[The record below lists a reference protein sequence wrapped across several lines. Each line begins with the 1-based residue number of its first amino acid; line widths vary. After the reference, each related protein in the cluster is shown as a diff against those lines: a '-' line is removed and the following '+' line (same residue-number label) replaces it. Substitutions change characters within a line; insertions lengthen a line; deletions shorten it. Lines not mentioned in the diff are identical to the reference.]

1 MRVKIVD
8 ISEEIRQNVRAAL
21 PILEQMSDTVL
32 KEQVIEAWAYSLQ
45 INGYERI
52 EDMPGSG
59 MPEAAAIGNQ
69 SHHIRVVAQNALS
82 LYDNICDVYQADMG
96 ISRDM
101 LIACAVCHDIGKPYE
116 YNPENRNRWSENSHT
131 TGMPNVRHPAYGV
144 HIAITAGLPE
154 EIVHVCACHSPE
166 GRFVKRS
173 VYATLVHYADDGSW
187 FSLASAFDLD
197 IPKL

>member
-1 MRVKIVD
+1 MGEKTNALREDVI
-8 ISEEIRQNVRAAL
+8 QNVRQTL
-21 PILEQMSDTVL
+21 PILSQMKDEAL
-32 KEQVIEAWAYSLQ
+32 REQVVNAWAYSLQ
-45 INGYERI
+45 INGYSKI
-52 EDMPGSG
+52 EEMPGSG
-59 MPEAAAIGNQ
+59 MPEAAAIGDQ

-82 LYDNICDVYQADMG
+82 LYDNLCEVYETDLG

-116 YNPENRNRWSENSHT
+116 YNPQNRARWSQNVHQ

-144 HIAITAGLPE
+144 YIAITMGLPE

-166 GRFVKRS
+166 GRFVHRS